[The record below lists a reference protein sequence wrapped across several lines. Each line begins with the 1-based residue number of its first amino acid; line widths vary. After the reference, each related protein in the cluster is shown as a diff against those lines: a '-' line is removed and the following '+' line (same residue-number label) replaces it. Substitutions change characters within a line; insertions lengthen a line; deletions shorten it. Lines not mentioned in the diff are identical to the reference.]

1 MNTRPEVARNWLQPL
16 QDALGDRRVQH
27 GIKLGL
33 AALLALYVAEVL
45 RLQHPNWSILTVLVM
60 MSIPYVGS
68 ITIIAII
75 QVGGAIVGALV
86 GIWLVGDYASTPAI
100 FLTLFF
106 FVVAFAGYKFGQFP
120 ASHVPLAYFLVGF
133 TTIAVTTYGVADP
146 AQVWQ
151 IGLNRVLEILD
162 GAMSALLVTTLLWPR
177 YAREEFLQAGRG
189 ALNTIRKLFSIHMD
203 AYVGRKKAPAE
214 VEEIHRIF
222 GERLSVLGNLLQI
235 GSRESTVFKARL
247 SNHNAFLASVIHLFY
262 LILDLS
268 RSEVETSI
276 LSRIEPELEAVAD
289 AISEELG
296 ILAGPHHPGEELR
309 SSRLNEAFAA
319 FEEKV
324 NEIRAQGVFSSAQLR
339 TNLGFY
345 RGFAA
350 LRSLR
355 DELNNLR
362 RLAQG
367 LPPLDQT
374 AAETKPHSDFLP
386 TIDWFWVKIGIK
398 GGLAA
403 VISILLLMW
412 INPPGP
418 ALIPLVAWLPTVN
431 RRPFLRA
438 GGTGD
443 LRSFQNGFLAALGL
457 AACAALL
464 ILVTPFLADY
474 LVMNLALFLILFVF
488 GFMTARSAGVNFW
501 MQIGMLIIYTFVGL
515 DPQQAVPT
523 PTIIDTLVGFITG
536 MGIATVVGRLIWP
549 VLPQMVMR
557 DNLIALFADIKGLL
571 NGDRHQEK
579 IQTQLAV
586 LPVEALHASR
596 QIRIAGCTEQEKA
609 RLGALVRAL
618 QTLVTRTMVLVS
630 RRHILP
636 EITQAILRPRCE
648 RVEGE
653 FKQTLDAFAECLRQ
667 GDCRRDLPS
676 LYRTLSEMEGA
687 PESICQ
693 SEILDDLQ
701 PEAPVR
707 VVELVDHYRATG
719 EALEECRRLIG
730 TLKIHRYWGHCGL

>member
-1 MNTRPEVARNWLQPL
+1 
-16 QDALGDRRVQH
+16 
-27 GIKLGL
+27 
-33 AALLALYVAEVL
+33 
-45 RLQHPNWSILTVLVM
+45 
-60 MSIPYVGS
+60 
-68 ITIIAII
+68 
-75 QVGGAIVGALV
+75 
-86 GIWLVGDYASTPAI
+86 
-100 FLTLFF
+100 
-106 FVVAFAGYKFGQFP
+106 
-120 ASHVPLAYFLVGF
+120 
-133 TTIAVTTYGVADP
+133 
-146 AQVWQ
+146 
-151 IGLNRVLEILD
+151 
-162 GAMSALLVTTLLWPR
+162 
-177 YAREEFLQAGRG
+177 
-189 ALNTIRKLFSIHMD
+189 
-203 AYVGRKKAPAE
+203 
-214 VEEIHRIF
+214 
-222 GERLSVLGNLLQI
+222 
-235 GSRESTVFKARL
+235 
-247 SNHNAFLASVIHLFY
+247 
-262 LILDLS
+262 
-268 RSEVETSI
+268 
-276 LSRIEPELEAVAD
+276 
-289 AISEELG
+289 
-296 ILAGPHHPGEELR
+296 
-309 SSRLNEAFAA
+309 
-319 FEEKV
+319 
-324 NEIRAQGVFSSAQLR
+324 VFSSAQLW

-374 AAETKPHSDFLP
+374 AAETKLLSDFLP

-523 PTIIDTLVGFITG
+523 PTIIDTFVGFITG

>member
-1 MNTRPEVARNWLQPL
+1 
-16 QDALGDRRVQH
+16 
-27 GIKLGL
+27 
-33 AALLALYVAEVL
+33 
-45 RLQHPNWSILTVLVM
+45 
-60 MSIPYVGS
+60 
-68 ITIIAII
+68 
-75 QVGGAIVGALV
+75 
-86 GIWLVGDYASTPAI
+86 
-100 FLTLFF
+100 
-106 FVVAFAGYKFGQFP
+106 
-120 ASHVPLAYFLVGF
+120 
-133 TTIAVTTYGVADP
+133 
-146 AQVWQ
+146 
-151 IGLNRVLEILD
+151 
-162 GAMSALLVTTLLWPR
+162 
-177 YAREEFLQAGRG
+177 
-189 ALNTIRKLFSIHMD
+189 
-203 AYVGRKKAPAE
+203 
-214 VEEIHRIF
+214 
-222 GERLSVLGNLLQI
+222 
-235 GSRESTVFKARL
+235 
-247 SNHNAFLASVIHLFY
+247 
-262 LILDLS
+262 
-268 RSEVETSI
+268 
-276 LSRIEPELEAVAD
+276 
-289 AISEELG
+289 
-296 ILAGPHHPGEELR
+296 
-309 SSRLNEAFAA
+309 
-319 FEEKV
+319 
-324 NEIRAQGVFSSAQLR
+324 VFSSAQLR

-374 AAETKPHSDFLP
+374 AAETKLLSDFLP

-523 PTIIDTLVGFITG
+523 PTIIDTFVGFITG

-707 VVELVDHYRATG
+707 VVELVDHYRATC

>member
-1 MNTRPEVARNWLQPL
+1 MNTRPEVARNWLRPL

-177 YAREEFLQAGRG
+177 YAREEFLEAGRG

-222 GERLSVLGNLLQI
+222 GERLSVLGNLLQV

-247 SNHNAFLASVIHLFY
+247 SNHSAFLASVTHLFY

-324 NEIRAQGVFSSAQLR
+324 DEIRAQGVFSSAQLR

-374 AAETKPHSDFLP
+374 AAETKLLSDFLP

-523 PTIIDTLVGFITG
+523 PTIIDTFVGFITG

-579 IQTQLAV
+579 IQTQLAL

-653 FKQTLDAFAECLRQ
+653 FMQTLDAFAECLRQ

-676 LYRTLSEMEGA
+676 VCRTLSEMEGA